1 MKNSATLTLKKRAIN
16 SGLWV
21 SVSYGAQQVLRFGS
35 NLILTRLL
43 FPEAFGLMAIMQTV
57 MIGLTMMSDIG
68 IQPSI
73 VQNERGNEVSF
84 LNTAWTI
91 QVIQGGVIF
100 LIILVTSSFFAK
112 FYHEPQLLQLLPVVG
127 LGAVISGFNST
138 KLATANRQLYM
149 AKVTIIEIVTYV
161 ISLIAIILFAWL
173 YKSVWALIWGTL
185 LGGFLKMLASHYMLP
200 GNRNH
205 FAWEQHSVKALF
217 GFGSWIFV
225 SSALTFLAG
234 EGNKLFVAK
243 LLNVDM
249 LAFYTLASTMS
260 LIFWQSIL
268 QLSGKILL
276 PAYSE
281 VLRNNPE
288 RIQSVM
294 TKTRLVM
301 IIPSWICALFF
312 VFYGD
317 QFMWLI
323 YDVRYR
329 ESGVMLRIL
338 AMGSLA
344 GIIGGSY
351 AGLLLAKGLVRAST
365 ALLALQIVIQV
376 IAILI
381 GYHFQKEFGV
391 VIALA
396 SVSWLMYPAYTY
408 VHIKAGLWQPK
419 IDIPML
425 FVSLLIVI
433 FASMSLNYV

>member
-1 MKNSATLTLKKRAIN
+1 MKKPELLTLKKRAIN

-43 FPEAFGLMAIMQTV
+43 FPEAFGLMAIMQAV

-73 VQNERGNEVSF
+73 VQNKRGNEASF

-91 QVIQGGVIF
+91 QVIQGLVIF
-100 LIILVTSSFFAK
+100 LIVLVTAPFFAE
-112 FYHEPQLLQLLPVVG
+112 FYHEPLLLQLLPVVG
-127 LGAVISGFNST
+127 LGAVIAGFNST
-138 KLATANRQLYM
+138 KLATANRELYM
-149 AKVTIIEIVTYV
+149 AKVTMIEIVTYV
-161 ISLIAIILFAWL
+161 ISLITIILFAWL
-173 YKSVWALIWGTL
+173 YKSVWALVWGTL
-185 LGGFLKMLASHYMLP
+185 LGGLLKMLASHYMLP

-205 FAWEQHSVKALF
+205 FAWEQASVKALF

-243 LLNVDM
+243 LLDVNM

-281 VLRNNPE
+281 VLRNNPY
-288 RIQSVM
+288 RIHNVM

-317 QFMWLI
+317 QFMWLL
-323 YDVRYR
+323 YDDRYR

-344 GIIGGSY
+344 GIVGGSY
-351 AGLLLAKGLVRAST
+351 AGILLAKGLVRSST
-365 ALLALQIVIQV
+365 ALLALQIVVQV

-381 GYHFQKEFGV
+381 GHHFYQEYGV

-419 IDIPML
+419 IDLPIL
-425 FVSLLIVI
+425 ALSSIIIF
-433 FASMSLNYV
+433 FASMSLKYV

>member
-1 MKNSATLTLKKRAIN
+1 MKNSEHLTLKKRAIN
-16 SGLWV
+16 SGLLV
-21 SVSYGAQQVLRFGS
+21 SVNYGAQQVLRFGS

-43 FPEAFGLMAIMQTV
+43 FPEAFGLMAIMQAV

-73 VQNERGNEVSF
+73 VQNKRGGEANF

-91 QVIQGGVIF
+91 QVIQGLSIF
-100 LIILVTSSFFAK
+100 LVILASASFFAS
-112 FYHEPQLLQLLPVVG
+112 FYHEPLLLQLLPVVG

-138 KLATANRQLYM
+138 KLATAYRELYM
-149 AKVTIIEIVTYV
+149 AKVTLIEIVTYV
-161 ISLIAIILFAWL
+161 ISLTTIIILAWI
-173 YKSVWALIWGTL
+173 YKSVWALIFGTL
-185 LGGFLKMLASHYMLP
+185 LGNFLKMLASHFVLP

-205 FAWEQHSVKALF
+205 FAWEKSSVKALF

-243 LLNVDM
+243 LLNVNM

-260 LIFWQSIL
+260 LVFWQSIC
-268 QLSGKILL
+268 QLSSKILL
-276 PAYSE
+276 PAYAE
-281 VLRNNPE
+281 VLRNNPH
-288 RIQSVM
+288 RIQKVM

-317 QFMWLI
+317 HFMWLI
-323 YDVRYR
+323 YDARYR

-344 GIIGGSY
+344 GIVGGSY
-351 AGLLLAKGLVRAST
+351 AGILIAKGLVRSST

-376 IAILI
+376 IAILV
-381 GYHFQKEFGV
+381 GNHFYKEYGV

-419 IDIPML
+419 IDIPIL
-425 FVSLLIVI
+425 SVSLLIVI
-433 FASMSLNYV
+433 FASMGIKYV

>member
-1 MKNSATLTLKKRAIN
+1 MKKPELLTLKKRAIN

-43 FPEAFGLMAIMQTV
+43 FPEAFGLMAIMQAV

-73 VQNERGNEVSF
+73 VQNKRGNEASF

-91 QVIQGGVIF
+91 QVIQGLVIF
-100 LIILVTSSFFAK
+100 LVVLVTAPFFAE
-112 FYHEPQLLQLLPVVG
+112 FYHEPLLLQLLPVVG
-127 LGAVISGFNST
+127 LGAVIAGFNST
-138 KLATANRQLYM
+138 KLATANRELYM
-149 AKVTIIEIVTYV
+149 AKVTMIEIVTYV
-161 ISLIAIILFAWL
+161 ISLITIILFAWL
-173 YKSVWALIWGTL
+173 YKSVWALVWGTL
-185 LGGFLKMLASHYMLP
+185 LGGLLKMLASHYMLS

-205 FAWEQHSVKALF
+205 FAWEPASVKALF

-243 LLNVDM
+243 LLDVNM

-281 VLRNNPE
+281 VLRNNPY
-288 RIQSVM
+288 RIHNVM

-317 QFMWLI
+317 QFMWLL
-323 YDVRYR
+323 YDDRYR

-344 GIIGGSY
+344 GIVGGSY
-351 AGLLLAKGLVRAST
+351 AGILLAKGLVRSST
-365 ALLALQIVIQV
+365 ALLALQIVVQV

-381 GYHFQKEFGV
+381 GHHFYQEYGV

-419 IDIPML
+419 IDLPIL
-425 FVSLLIVI
+425 ALSSIVI
-433 FASMSLNYV
+433 FFASMSLKYV

>member
-1 MKNSATLTLKKRAIN
+1 MKKPAHLTLKKRAIN

-43 FPEAFGLMAIMQTV
+43 FPEAFGLMAIMQAV

-73 VQNERGNEVSF
+73 VQNKRGGEASF

-91 QVIQGGVIF
+91 QVIQGLVIF
-100 LIILVTSSFFAK
+100 LVVLITASFFAE
-112 FYHEPQLLQLLPVVG
+112 FYHEPLLSQLLPAVG
-127 LGAVISGFNST
+127 LGAIISGFNST
-138 KLATANRQLYM
+138 KLATANRELHM
-149 AKVTIIEIVTYV
+149 AKVTMIEIVTYI
-161 ISLIAIILFAWL
+161 ISLITIILFAWL
-173 YKSVWALIWGTL
+173 YKSVWALVWGTL
-185 LGGFLKMLASHYMLP
+185 FGSFLKMLASHYVLP

-205 FAWEQHSVKALF
+205 FAWEQSSVKALF

-243 LLNVDM
+243 LLDVNM

-260 LIFWQSIL
+260 LIFWQSIC

-281 VLRNNPE
+281 VLRNNPH
-288 RIQSVM
+288 RIHSVM

-301 IIPSWICALFF
+301 IIPSWIFALFF

-317 QFMWLI
+317 HFMWFL
-323 YDVRYR
+323 YDDRYR

-351 AGLLLAKGLVRAST
+351 AGILLAKGLVRAST
-365 ALLALQIVIQV
+365 ALLALQIVVQV

-381 GYHFQKEFGV
+381 GYHFYGEYGV
-391 VIALA
+391 VIGLA
-396 SVSWLMYPAYTY
+396 SINWLLYPAYSY

-419 IDIPML
+419 IDLPL
-425 FVSLLIVI
+425 LTVSALII
-433 FASMSLNYV
+433 FFASMSIKYV

>member
-1 MKNSATLTLKKRAIN
+1 
-16 SGLWV
+16 
-21 SVSYGAQQVLRFGS
+21 
-35 NLILTRLL
+35 
-43 FPEAFGLMAIMQTV
+43 
-57 MIGLTMMSDIG
+57 
-68 IQPSI
+68 
-73 VQNERGNEVSF
+73 
-84 LNTAWTI
+84 
-91 QVIQGGVIF
+91 
-100 LIILVTSSFFAK
+100 
-112 FYHEPQLLQLLPVVG
+112 
-127 LGAVISGFNST
+127 
-138 KLATANRQLYM
+138 
-149 AKVTIIEIVTYV
+149 
-161 ISLIAIILFAWL
+161 
-173 YKSVWALIWGTL
+173 
-185 LGGFLKMLASHYMLP
+185 
-200 GNRNH
+200 
-205 FAWEQHSVKALF
+205 
-217 GFGSWIFV
+217 
-225 SSALTFLAG
+225 
-234 EGNKLFVAK
+234 
-243 LLNVDM
+243 
-249 LAFYTLASTMS
+249 
-260 LIFWQSIL
+260 L

-317 QFMWLI
+317 HFMWLI

-365 ALLALQIVIQV
+365 ALLALQILIQV

-396 SVSWLMYPAYTY
+396 SVSWLMYPAYAY

-425 FVSLLIVI
+425 FVSFLIII